1 MKNVK
6 QEPILNE
13 HNKQEY
19 PPMHTDEIDT
29 PLKKPSVLKKTID
42 WLVKYWWR
50 IHCFLVLQT
59 FIIVFAMFVS
69 PGGWFEGVT
78 FILFDVLILLEIV
91 LLVMLLVRKRWLH
104 FFISLILMIGFVVVV
119 IPILSFLPMSAPDGF
134 AKRHPIPDG
143 LKYEKPLGYI
153 CTEDGSVENWEASWN
168 TPVEPTIDSTDNY
181 SYLQIWCGFQ
191 GGIYKYDFYYPSLPA
206 GTIFLRCF
214 EAGKNEPLSVDRIK
228 ESSSVNIPAI
238 NSFSK
243 IVDKREFTIYE
254 GDWEEYYAV
263 RVEVW
268 HRDRATHN
276 EQKLIEKNYLMD
288 GWMR

>member
-1 MKNVK
+1 ME

-19 PPMHTDEIDT
+19 PPMHTDGIDT
-29 PLKKPSVLKKTID
+29 PLKKPSALKLTID
-42 WLVKYWWR
+42 WLVKYWWTVP
-50 IHCFLVLQT
+50 CLLVLQT
-59 FIIVFAMFVS
+59 LIIVLSMEVF
-69 PGGWFEGVT
+69 PGRWFEDVT
-78 FILFDVLILLEIV
+78 FILFGVLILLEIV
-91 LLVMLLVRKRWLH
+91 LLVMLLVRKRCLH

-119 IPILSFLPMSAPDGF
+119 IPLLAFVAMSAPDGF

-143 LKYEKPLGYI
+143 LKYEKPLGYV
-153 CTEDGSVENWEASWN
+153 CTDDGSVEKREASWN
-168 TPVEPTIDSTDNY
+168 TPVEPTIDSTDKY

-191 GGIYKYDFYYPSLPA
+191 GGIYEYDFYYPSLPT

-214 EAGKNEPLSVDRIK
+214 EAGKNEPLSVDRVYA
-228 ESSSVNIPAI
+228 SSSVNHNAT

-243 IVDKREFTIYE
+243 IVERRQFTIYE
-254 GDWEEYYAV
+254 GDWEDYYAV

-268 HRDRATHN
+268 HRDSATRQ
-276 EQKLIEKNYLMD
+276 EVKLMEKVYRMD

>member
-19 PPMHTDEIDT
+19 PPMHTGEIDT

-59 FIIVFAMFVS
+59 FIIVFAMIVS

-78 FILFDVLILLEIV
+78 FILFGVLILLEIV

-119 IPILSFLPMSAPDGF
+119 MPILSFFAMSAPDGF

-191 GGIYKYDFYYPSLPA
+191 GGI
-206 GTIFLRCF
+206 
-214 EAGKNEPLSVDRIK
+214 
-228 ESSSVNIPAI
+228 
-238 NSFSK
+238 
-243 IVDKREFTIYE
+243 
-254 GDWEEYYAV
+254 
-263 RVEVW
+263 
-268 HRDRATHN
+268 
-276 EQKLIEKNYLMD
+276 
-288 GWMR
+288 